1 MSKHEYIPIGFFVL
15 GVAGVF
21 LTILAGQAFYQIR
34 KAAKGLADL
43 TELVN
48 RDLPGILQNLRSIT
62 TSLDE
67 TAHTVQSDI
76 TRISESLEK
85 IKRIGTMIGA
95 LEQLVFA
102 SMQQPIFRTHRRIFA
117 IARGLQTFLTVFL
130 RKEPFGK

>member
-1 MSKHEYIPIGFFVL
+1 MSDHDYIPIGFFVL

-21 LTILAGQAFYQIR
+21 LTILAGLAFYQIR
-34 KAAKGLADL
+34 KAAKGLTDL
-43 TELVN
+43 TEIVN

-85 IKRIGTMIGA
+85 IKRIGTTIGA
-95 LEQLVFA
+95 VEQLVYT
-102 SMQQPIFRTHRRIFA
+102 SMQQPIFRTYRRIFA
-117 IARGLQTFLTVFL
+117 IARGLQTFLTVF
-130 RKEPFGK
+130 RGKVPLGK